1 MPLTNLCD
9 DVFQSML
16 DYLEYEEISRL
27 SRVGAEVF
35 VMCDDY
41 VHHDVGAS
49 VADLYHFT
57 DNCDSQADA
66 LPLLD
71 CRTAVARPLL
81 DYRTAVARPLL
92 DCRTTVARSQK
103 IEISSDI
110 DPWVAPA
117 TIILY

>member
-16 DYLEYEEISRL
+16 DYLEYEEITRL

-41 VHHDVGAS
+41 VHRDVGAS

-71 CRTAVARPLL
+71 CRTAVARPLQ
-81 DYRTAVARPLL
+81 